1 MHSNQSHLVLNKNF
15 INLKMMKLSFILSA
29 LILVSACTS
38 IRYDGVS
45 LGKKGNTLVSAIVSE
60 DVQKI
65 EELRKAIMSL
75 GPDIVP
81 SEANFVAR
89 EAVLYPK
96 ILANRY
102 KLMSPPLLHNVLVN
116 YGKRPRGLCWQWTHD
131 MGKQINRPMK
141 SLSFYHA
148 VAFRRNYWKE
158 HSTLAVAAKGK
169 GVPDS
174 IVLDPW
180 RNSGVLFWS
189 KVKDDKKYPWV
200 QFTN

>member
-1 MHSNQSHLVLNKNF
+1 MKVKSNQHHHF
-15 INLKMMKLSFILSA
+15 YNLKWIKISFILSA
-29 LILVSACTS
+29 LLLVTACSS

-45 LGKKGNTLVSAIVSE
+45 IDTKGNTQISAIE
-60 DVQKI
+60 AKDIKKI
-65 EELRKAIMSL
+65 EALRKAIMTL
-75 GPDIVP
+75 GPNIVP

-89 EAVLYPK
+89 EAVLHPK
-96 ILANRY
+96 VLANRY
-102 KLMSPPLLHNVLVN
+102 KLMSPPLIHNVLVN

-141 SLSFYHA
+141 SLHFFHG

-158 HSTLAVAAKGK
+158 HSTLVVAAKGK
-169 GVPDS
+169 GVPDG

-180 RNSGVLFWS
+180 RFSGELFWS
-189 KVKDDKKYPWV
+189 RVKDDKKYPWV

>member
-1 MHSNQSHLVLNKNF
+1 MQSNLALINSFMNSKKMKTSFVLST
-15 INLKMMKLSFILSA
+15 LLLLSA
-29 LILVSACTS
+29 CST

-45 LGKKGNTLVSAIVSE
+45 LDKKGNTLVSAIVSE

-65 EELRKAIMSL
+65 EELRKAIMAL
-75 GPDIVP
+75 GPNIVP

-96 ILANRY
+96 VLANRY
-102 KLMSPPLLHNVLVN
+102 KLMSPPLFHNVLVN

-141 SLSFYHA
+141 SLSFFHA

-180 RNSGVLFWS
+180 RKSGVLFWS

-200 QFTN
+200 QFTD

>member
-1 MHSNQSHLVLNKNF
+1 MHMKVNQHNLFSKTKFIRISFVLSFVLVL
-15 INLKMMKLSFILSA
+15 
-29 LILVSACTS
+29 SACST

-45 LGKKGNTLVSAIVSE
+45 LDNKGNTLVSAI
-60 DVQKI
+60 DVKDTNKI
-65 EELRKAIMSL
+65 EALRKAIMSL
-75 GPDIVP
+75 GPNIVA

-89 EAVLYPK
+89 EAVLHPK
-96 ILANRY
+96 VLANRY
-102 KLMSPPLLHNVLVN
+102 KLMSPPLYHNVLVN

-141 SLSFYHA
+141 SLQFFHG

-158 HSTLAVAAKGK
+158 HSTLVVAAKGK
-169 GVPDS
+169 GVPDG

-180 RNSGVLFWS
+180 RFSGELFWS
-189 KVKDDKKYPWV
+189 HVKDDKKYPWV